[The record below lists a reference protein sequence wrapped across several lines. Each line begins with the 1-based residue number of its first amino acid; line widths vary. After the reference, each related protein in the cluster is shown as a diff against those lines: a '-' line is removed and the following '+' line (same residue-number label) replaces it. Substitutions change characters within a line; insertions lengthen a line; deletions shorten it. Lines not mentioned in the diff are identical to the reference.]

1 MTTVLT
7 FLIPICAKYP
17 WLLMIN
23 RFFVGLFE
31 ATSYPTIHAILTSWC
46 PFKERSTH
54 VGFIWCG
61 ASLGTAFGMP
71 FAGVLCDKWGWR
83 SVYYVYGFLGI
94 VWAIFWFLL
103 IKSDPAKDK
112 YVSVEEL
119 NYIQN
124 ETKDDMSNSLLN
136 NDHEN
141 LPTSDIMV
149 ITATEESSLLDETKI
164 KAEIANKPNS
174 SINAQSTINN
184 NNNNKPIPWLGF
196 LTNPSALVSVISHF
210 TCNWCFYQLV
220 TYMPTYMK
228 EVLNVDVAKA
238 AYVSMYPY
246 LLIAFVNVFGA
257 ILTDYILAKNVISK
271 IYLRKSLFVFGVISA
286 GLFLMLSSFSTSKI
300 PCVLFMTLSVGLSGF
315 ATLGYSPN
323 ILEISPRFGGILLG
337 IANTLGALPGILA
350 PIIVGVITTKYPGE
364 KGWHFSFLIPTCL
377 YVFSAIVFL
386 LFAKVTPQPDLN

>member
-1 MTTVLT
+1 MV
-7 FLIPICAKYP
+7 
-17 WLLMIN
+17 N

-71 FAGVLCDKWGWR
+71 FAGILCDKWGWR

-94 VWAIFWFLL
+94 IWAFFWFLL
-103 IKSDPAKDK
+103 IKSDPAKDSH
-112 YVSVEEL
+112 VSAEEL

-124 ETKDDMSNSLLN
+124 ETSNDMSSSLIR
-136 NDHEN
+136 NDNEI
-141 LPTSDIMV
+141 LPTQVTTIS
-149 ITATEESSLLDETKI
+149 ATEESSLLDETKV
-164 KAEIANKPNS
+164 KTN
-174 SINAQSTINN
+174 INTNTKSTS
-184 NNNNKPIPWLGF
+184 NNNKNSKKIPWLGF
-196 LTNPSALVSVISHF
+196 ITNPSALVSVMSHF

-228 EVLNVDVAKA
+228 EVLNIDVAKA

-257 ILTDYILAKNVISK
+257 VLADYILAKDVIKK
-271 IYLRKSLFVFGVISA
+271 IYLRKILYVFGVISA

-337 IANTLGALPGILA
+337 IANTMGALPGIVA
-350 PIIVGVITTKYPGE
+350 PIIVGVITTKYPGAN
-364 KGWHFSFLIPTCL
+364 GWHYSFLIPTCL
-377 YVFSAIVFL
+377 YVFSAVVFL
-386 LFAKVTPQPDLN
+386 FFAKVTPQPDLN